1 MSCWPLLSH
10 PNWELYKRRCLS
22 MLDTRGTACA
32 TLEKFSL
39 VELLRSVLLS
49 SIVEIRKKLLRMV
62 SKGLIPN
69 NLKRVLTGWL
79 QACVR
84 FLFVVNPPQCGGPI
98 VLIVLFLPS
107 KSVKSLG
114 TRSFDVLCE
123 VSFSHFFRVSDRFPL
138 CHSLWWIKTIGC
150 QMLKWKS

>member
-1 MSCWPLLSH
+1 
-10 PNWELYKRRCLS
+10 

-69 NLKRVLTGWL
+69 NLKRVLTG
-79 QACVR
+79 
-84 FLFVVNPPQCGGPI
+84 
-98 VLIVLFLPS
+98 
-107 KSVKSLG
+107 
-114 TRSFDVLCE
+114 
-123 VSFSHFFRVSDRFPL
+123 
-138 CHSLWWIKTIGC
+138 
-150 QMLKWKS
+150 